1 MYKLQPCEKNHPLFP
16 SNPPLKIEIL
26 STLPLL
32 FENLVGGS
40 TPPLPPPAEKSGVH
54 TMAEE
59 LLKSLYIHF
68 KVALFSL
75 KFKGIL
81 EALTNL
87 FMDKKGRFCGKTI
100 RIHTH
105 LSLGNR

>member
-1 MYKLQPCEKNHPLFP
+1 MYKLQPREKNHPPL
-16 SNPPLKIEIL
+16 SQQPPLKIEIL

-40 TPPLPPPAEKSGVH
+40 TPNPPAEKSGVH
-54 TMAEE
+54 TMVEE

-105 LSLGNR
+105 LSLGNT